1 MKYYLIAG
9 EASGDLH
16 GANLM
21 KAILKNDTQAK
32 FRFWGGD
39 KMQAVGGTLVK
50 HYRDLAFMGFA
61 EVLRNI
67 LTIQKNFAFCRR
79 ELLKFAPDVV
89 VLIDYPGFNLRMAK
103 FAHNNGMKVVFYI
116 SPTIWAWKQ
125 SRVYKVKKYVD
136 RMMVIL
142 PFEKD
147 FYARFDYQADFV
159 GHPLLD
165 ELAEEKSVERKD
177 FLKLNDL
184 PDKPIVAVLPGS
196 RTQEIKKILPKMLAV
211 APQFS
216 KYQFVTAGVWSVP
229 ETVYLRQ
236 KSPVVFDQTHALLRH
251 ADAALVASGTAT
263 LETAILGVPQVVC
276 YETSPVSYF
285 IARLLVHIKF
295 ISLVNL
301 ILDRE
306 VVKELIQHKFSE
318 KNLMVE
324 LHDLLESDKWRKQI
338 VSEYALLGKKLGNS
352 GASENAAAVINEV
365 LKTSMHSMPLLL

>member
-21 KAILKNDTQAK
+21 KSILRNDPQAV

-61 EVLRNI
+61 EVLLNI
-67 LTIQKNFAFCRR
+67 RTIRKNMIFCKR
-79 ELLKFAPDVV
+79 ELVSFTPDVV

-103 FAHNNGMKVVFYI
+103 FARKKGMKVVFYI

-125 SRVYKVKKYVD
+125 SRVYTVKKYVD

-147 FYARFDYQADFV
+147 FYAKFGYRADFV

-165 ELAEEKSVERKD
+165 ELAEDSRIPRDK
-177 FLKLNDL
+177 FLKQNKLGER
-184 PDKPIVAVLPGS
+184 PIVAVLPGS
-196 RTQEIKKILPKMLAV
+196 RVQEIKKILPKMLAV
-211 APQFS
+211 KARFS
-216 KYQFVTAGVWSVP
+216 AYQFVIAGVKSVP
-229 ETVYLRQ
+229 ETTYTQQDVA
-236 KSPVVFDQTHALLRH
+236 VVFDRTHALLSH
-251 ADAALVASGTAT
+251 AKAALVASGTAT
-263 LETAILGVPQVVC
+263 LEAALLGVPQVVC
-276 YETSPVSYF
+276 YEASPVSYF

-306 VVKELIQHKFSE
+306 VVKELIQHEFSE
-318 KNLMVE
+318 KNLIAE
-324 LHDLLESDKWRKQI
+324 LQDLLEDNDRREQI
-338 VSEYALLGKKLGNS
+338 ASEYALLRTKLGTS
-352 GASENAAAVINEV
+352 GASENAAAVVDEV
-365 LKTSMHSMPLLL
+365 LKTSSYSK

>member
-1 MKYYLIAG
+1 MRYYLIAG

-21 KAILKNDTQAK
+21 KAILKNDPQSV

-39 KMQAVGGTLVK
+39 KMQAVSGTLVK

-61 EVLRNI
+61 EVLLNMR
-67 LTIQKNFAFCRR
+67 TIRKNFAFCRQ
-79 ELLKFAPDVV
+79 ELLDFAPDVV

-103 FAHNNGMKVVFYI
+103 FVHKNGMKVAFYI

-125 SRVYKVKKYVD
+125 TRVYKIKKYVD

-147 FYARFDYQADFV
+147 FYAKFDYKADFV

-165 ELAEEKSVERKD
+165 ELEDEQPVARKD
-177 FLKLNDL
+177 FLKLNNL

-196 RTQEIKKILPKMLAV
+196 RTQEIKKILPGMMVIAS
-211 APQFS
+211 QFS
-216 KYQFVTAGVWSVP
+216 KYQFVVAGVKSVP
-229 ETVYLRQ
+229 ESVYNEQ
-236 KSPVVFDQTHALLRH
+236 NAKAIFDQTHALLRH
-251 ADAALVASGTAT
+251 AKVAMVASGTAT
-263 LETAILGVPQVVC
+263 LEAALLGVPQVVC
-276 YETSPVSYF
+276 YEASPVSYF

-306 VVKELIQHKFSE
+306 VVKELIQYDFTKE
-318 KNLMVE
+318 NMAAE
-324 LHDLLESDKWRKQI
+324 LYNLLENPARRKQI
-338 VSEYALLGKKLGNS
+338 EAEYALLREKLGTS
-352 GASENAAAVINEV
+352 GASENAAAVIEDL
-365 LKTSMHSMPLLL
+365 LKK

>member
-21 KAILKNDTQAK
+21 KAILKNDSKAE

-50 HYRDLAFMGFA
+50 HYRDLAFMGFV
-61 EVLRNI
+61 EVLMNI
-67 LTIQKNFAFCRR
+67 RTIRKNFAFCKK
-79 ELLKFAPDVV
+79 ELLDFAPDVV

-103 FAHNNGMKVVFYI
+103 FAHKKGMKTVFYI

-125 SRVYKVKKYVD
+125 SRVYTIKKVVD

-147 FYARFDYQADFV
+147 FYAKFDYKADFV

-165 ELAEEKSVERKD
+165 ELAEEKLVSKEE
-177 FLKLNDL
+177 FLKSNGL

-196 RTQEIKKILPKMLAV
+196 RQQEIKKILPQMLV
-211 APQFS
+211 SSSQFPG
-216 KYQFVTAGVWSVP
+216 YQFVVAGVKSVP
-229 ETVYLRQ
+229 EAVYAGFDI
-236 KSPVVFDQTHALLRH
+236 PVVFDQTHALLRH
-251 ADAALVASGTAT
+251 AEAAMVASGTAT
-263 LETAILGVPQVVC
+263 LETALLGAPQVVC
-276 YETSPVSYF
+276 YKMSPVTYF
-285 IARLLVHIKF
+285 IARLLVHIRF

-306 VVKELIQHKFSE
+306 VVKELIQQKFTE
-318 KNLMVE
+318 KDLAAE
-324 LHDLLESDKWRKQI
+324 LHNLLENKTRRKQI
-338 VSEYALLGKKLGNS
+338 ASDYALLKTKLGEG
-352 GASENAAAVINEV
+352 GASERAAAVIAEV
-365 LKTSMHSMPLLL
+365 LEK

>member
-21 KAILKNDTQAK
+21 KAILKNDQQAE

-50 HYRDLAFMGFA
+50 HYRDLAFMGFV
-61 EVLRNI
+61 EVLMNLR
-67 LTIQKNFAFCRR
+67 TIRKNFAFCKK
-79 ELLKFAPDVV
+79 ELLNFSPDVV

-103 FAHNNGMKVVFYI
+103 FVHKKGMKVAFYI
-116 SPTIWAWKQ
+116 SPTVWAWKQ

-142 PFEKD
+142 PFEKA

-165 ELAEEKSVERKD
+165 ELAEEKPVARED
-177 FLKLNDL
+177 FLKLNGL

-196 RTQEIKKILPKMLAV
+196 RTQEIKKILPKMLVV

-216 KYQFVTAGVWSVP
+216 KYQFVIAGVRSVP
-229 ETVYLRQ
+229 EAVYLQQ
-236 KSPVVFDQTHALLRH
+236 KTTVVFDQTHALLRH

-276 YETSPVSYF
+276 YEASPVSYF

-301 ILDRE
+301 ILDKE
-306 VVKELIQHKFSE
+306 VVKELIQHDFSE
-318 KNLMVE
+318 KNLLAE
-324 LHDLLESDKWRKQI
+324 LRILLQNSAKRERLL
-338 VSEYALLGKKLGNS
+338 SEYALLSTKLGAS
-352 GASENAAAVINEV
+352 GASENAAAVIADI
-365 LKTSMHSMPLLL
+365 LRK

>member
-21 KAILKNDTQAK
+21 KAILKNDPQAK

-39 KMQAVGGTLVK
+39 KMQAVSGTLVK

-61 EVLRNI
+61 EVLMNLR
-67 LTIQKNFAFCRR
+67 TIRKNFSFCKK
-79 ELLKFAPDVV
+79 ELLDFSPDVV

-103 FAHNNGMKVVFYI
+103 FAHNKGIKVAFYV

-142 PFEKD
+142 PFEEE
-147 FYARFDYQADFV
+147 FYARFDYQAYFV

-165 ELAEEKSVERKD
+165 ELAEEKPVVRED

-196 RTQEIKKILPKMLAV
+196 RTQEIKKILPKMLVA

-216 KYQFVTAGVWSVP
+216 KYQFVIAGVRSVP
-229 ETVYLRQ
+229 EAVYLQQ
-236 KSPVVFDQTHALLRH
+236 KTPVVFEQTHALLRH
-251 ADAALVASGTAT
+251 ADAAMVASGTAT
-263 LETAILGVPQVVC
+263 LEAALLGVPQVVC
-276 YETSPVSYF
+276 YQTSPVSYF

-301 ILDRE
+301 ILDKE
-306 VVKELIQHKFSE
+306 VVRELIQHEFSE
-318 KNLMVE
+318 KNLMAE
-324 LHDLLESDKWRKQI
+324 LYDLLEDNVRRKQI
-338 VSEYALLGKKLGNS
+338 VSEYALLRTKLGTS
-352 GASENAAAVINEV
+352 GASENAAAVIADV
-365 LKTSMHSMPLLL
+365 LGK

>member
-21 KAILKNDTQAK
+21 KAILKNDPQAE

-39 KMQAVGGTLVK
+39 KMQAMGGTLVK

-61 EVLRNI
+61 EVLMNLR
-67 LTIQKNFAFCRR
+67 TIRKNFAFCRK
-79 ELLKFAPDVV
+79 ELLNFSPDVV

-103 FAHNNGMKVVFYI
+103 FAHNKGIKVIFYI

-125 SRVYKVKKYVD
+125 SRVYTVKKYVD

-142 PFEKD
+142 PFEKE

-165 ELAEEKSVERKD
+165 ELTEEQVVTRKD
-177 FLKLNDL
+177 FLKHNEL

-196 RTQEIKKILPKMLAV
+196 RTQEIKKILPKMLAIT
-211 APQFS
+211 PQFS
-216 KYQFVTAGVWSVP
+216 KYQFVIAGVQSVS
-229 ETVYLRQ
+229 ETTYLQ
-236 KSPVVFDQTHALLRH
+236 QNKPVIFDQTHALLHH

-263 LETAILGVPQVVC
+263 LEAALLGVPQVVC
-276 YETSPVSYF
+276 YQASPASYF

-301 ILDRE
+301 ILDKE
-306 VVKELIQHKFSE
+306 VVKELIQHDFSK
-318 KNLMVE
+318 KNLQTE
-324 LHDLLESDKWRKQI
+324 LHLLLENSARRKRLLSDY
-338 VSEYALLGKKLGNS
+338 VLLRTKLGTS
-352 GASENAAAVINEV
+352 GASKNAAVVINEF
-365 LKTSMHSMPLLL
+365 LKTAVHSI

>member
-21 KAILKNDTQAK
+21 KSILRNDPQAE

-39 KMQAVGGTLVK
+39 KMQSVGGTLVK

-61 EVLRNI
+61 EVLLNI
-67 LTIQKNFAFCRR
+67 MTIRKNMIFCKK
-79 ELLKFAPDVV
+79 ELVSFAPDVV

-103 FAHNNGMKVVFYI
+103 FAHKKGMKVAFYI

-125 SRVYKVKKYVD
+125 SRVYTVKKYVD

-147 FYARFDYQADFV
+147 FYARFDYQSDFV

-165 ELAEEKSVERKD
+165 ELAEEQLVTRKD
-177 FLKLNDL
+177 FLKLNGL
-184 PDKPIVAVLPGS
+184 SDKPIVAVLPGS
-196 RTQEIKKILPKMLAV
+196 RMQEIKKILPKMLVV
-211 APQFS
+211 ASRFS
-216 KYQFVTAGVWSVP
+216 KYQFVVAGVRSVS
-229 ETVYLRQ
+229 EAIYAQQDATVI
-236 KSPVVFDQTHALLRH
+236 FDQTHALLRH
-251 ADAALVASGTAT
+251 AEVALVASGTAT
-263 LETAILGVPQVVC
+263 LEAALLGVPQVVC
-276 YETSPVSYF
+276 YEASSVSYF

-306 VVKELIQHKFSE
+306 VVKELIQHEFSE
-318 KNLMVE
+318 KNLMAE
-324 LHDLLESDKWRKQI
+324 LHDLLENNERRKQI
-338 VSEYALLGKKLGNS
+338 VSEYVLLRTKLGTS
-352 GASENAAAVINEV
+352 GASENAAAVIADIFGKQSVN
-365 LKTSMHSMPLLL
+365 LNST

>member
-21 KAILKNDTQAK
+21 KSILRNDPQAA

-39 KMQAVGGTLVK
+39 KMQTVGGTLVK

-61 EVLRNI
+61 EVLMNLRTIRRNMI
-67 LTIQKNFAFCRR
+67 FCKK
-79 ELLKFAPDVV
+79 ELVSFTPDVV
-89 VLIDYPGFNLRMAK
+89 ILIDYPGFNLRMAK
-103 FAHNNGMKVVFYI
+103 FAHKKGMKVVFYI

-125 SRVYKVKKYVD
+125 SRVYTVKKYVD

-142 PFEKD
+142 PFEKE

-165 ELAEEKSVERKD
+165 ELEEEQAVTRKD
-177 FLKLNDL
+177 FLKLNGL
-184 PDKPIVAVLPGS
+184 PDKPIIAVLPGS
-196 RTQEIKKILPKMLAV
+196 RTQEIKKILPKMLVV

-216 KYQFVTAGVWSVP
+216 KYQFVVAGVRSVP
-229 ETVYLRQ
+229 EAVYLQQ
-236 KSPVVFDQTHALLRH
+236 KTPVVFDQTHALLRH

-263 LETAILGVPQVVC
+263 LEAALLGVPQVVC
-276 YETSPVSYF
+276 YEASSVSYF
-285 IARLLVHIKF
+285 IARLLVHVKF

-301 ILDRE
+301 ILDKE
-306 VVKELIQHKFSE
+306 VVRELIQHDFSE
-318 KNLMVE
+318 KNLLAE
-324 LHDLLESDKWRKQI
+324 LHDLPEDNERRKQI
-338 VSEYALLGKKLGNS
+338 VSEYALLRTKLGNS
-352 GASENAAAVINEV
+352 GASENAAAVITDI
-365 LKTSMHSMPLLL
+365 LGK

>member
-21 KAILKNDTQAK
+21 KAILRNDPLAV

-61 EVLRNI
+61 EVLLNI
-67 LTIQKNFAFCRR
+67 RTIRKNMIFCKK
-79 ELLKFAPDVV
+79 EIISFTPDIV
-89 VLIDYPGFNLRMAK
+89 VLIDYPGFNLRIAK
-103 FAHNNGMKVVFYI
+103 FARKKGMKVAFYI

-125 SRVYKVKKYVD
+125 SRVYIVKKYVD

-147 FYARFDYQADFV
+147 FYAKFDYRADFV

-165 ELAEEKSVERKD
+165 ELAEEKRIPRDK
-177 FLKLNDL
+177 FLKQNKLDER
-184 PDKPIVAVLPGS
+184 PIVAVLPGS
-196 RTQEIKKILPKMLAV
+196 RVQEIKKILPKMLTV
-211 APQFS
+211 KVRFS
-216 KYQFVTAGVWSVP
+216 AYQFVVAGVKSVP
-229 ETVYLRQ
+229 EATYAQQDVA
-236 KSPVVFDQTHALLRH
+236 VVFNQTHALLSH
-251 ADAALVASGTAT
+251 AKAALVASGTAT
-263 LETAILGVPQVVC
+263 LETALFGVPQVVC
-276 YETSPVSYF
+276 YETSPASYF

-306 VVKELIQHKFSE
+306 VVKELIQNEFSE
-318 KNLMVE
+318 KNLMTG
-324 LHDLLESDKWRKQI
+324 LHDLLKDNERRKQI
-338 VSEYALLGKKLGNS
+338 AADYALLRTKLGSS
-352 GASENAAAVINEV
+352 GASENAAAVIDGL
-365 LKTSMHSMPLLL
+365 LKK

>member
-21 KAILKNDTQAK
+21 KAISNTDPQAV

-67 LTIQKNFAFCRR
+67 VTIRKNFAFCRQ
-79 ELLKFAPDVV
+79 ELLDFSPDVV

-103 FAHNNGMKVVFYI
+103 FAHKNGIKVAFYI

-125 SRVYKVKKYVD
+125 SRVYKVRKYVD

-147 FYARFDYQADFV
+147 FYAKFGYDADYV

-165 ELAEEKSVERKD
+165 ELAEEMQITSEE
-177 FLKLNDL
+177 FLKQNNLNDHPVIAL
-184 PDKPIVAVLPGS
+184 LPGS
-196 RTQEIKKILPKMLAV
+196 RVQEIKKILPKMLAI

-216 KYQFVTAGVWSVP
+216 GYQFVVAGVKSVP
-229 ETVYLRQ
+229 EAVYNGQ
-236 KSPVVFDQTHALLRH
+236 NATAIFDQTHALLSH
-251 ADAALVASGTAT
+251 AKAAMVASGTAT
-263 LETAILGVPQVVC
+263 LEAALLGVPQVVC
-276 YETSPVSYF
+276 YEASPASYF
-285 IARLLVHIKF
+285 IARLLVHIKY

-306 VVKELIQHKFSE
+306 VVKEFIQYDFTE
-318 KNLMVE
+318 KKLSVE
-324 LHDLLESDKWRKQI
+324 LHNLLENSARRKQI
-338 VSEYALLGKKLGNS
+338 EAEYALLAKKLGTS
-352 GASENAAAVINEV
+352 GASENAAAVIDDL
-365 LKTSMHSMPLLL
+365 LKK

>member
-21 KAILKNDTQAK
+21 KAILKNDPQAK
-32 FRFWGGD
+32 FRYWGGD
-39 KMQAVGGTLVK
+39 KMQAEGGMLVK
-50 HYRDLAFMGFA
+50 HYRNLAFMGFA
-61 EVLRNI
+61 EVLLNI
-67 LTIQKNFAFCRR
+67 RTIRRNFAFCKK
-79 ELLKFAPDVV
+79 ELLDFAPDVV

-103 FAHNNGMKVVFYI
+103 YAHNKEMKVVFYI

-125 SRVYKVKKYVD
+125 SRVYKIKKYVD

-147 FYARFDYQADFV
+147 FYAKFDYKVDFV

-165 ELAEEKSVERKD
+165 ELAEEKSVARKD

-196 RTQEIKKILPKMLAV
+196 RMQEIKRILPKMLDM

-216 KYQFVTAGVWSVP
+216 EYQFVVAGVKSVA
-229 ETVYLRQ
+229 ETAYLKQ
-236 KSPVVFDQTHALLRH
+236 KSPVVFEQTHALLRH
-251 ADAALVASGTAT
+251 AEAAMVASGTAT
-263 LETAILGVPQVVC
+263 LEAALLGVPQVVC

-324 LHDLLESDKWRKQI
+324 LHDLLKNDKRRKQI
-338 VSEYALLGKKLGNS
+338 ASEYVLLGKKLGNS
-352 GASENAAAVINEV
+352 GASENAAAVLNNF
-365 LKTSMHSMPLLL
+365 LKK

>member
-21 KAILKNDTQAK
+21 KAILKNDPQAE

-50 HYRDLAFMGFA
+50 HYRDLAFMGIA
-61 EVLRNI
+61 EVLLNI
-67 LTIQKNFAFCRR
+67 RTIRKNFTFCKK
-79 ELLKFAPDVV
+79 ELLDFVPNVV

-103 FAHNNGMKVVFYI
+103 FAHNRGMKVVFYI

-147 FYARFDYQADFV
+147 FYAKFDYEVDFV

-165 ELAEEKSVERKD
+165 ELAEEKQIPKD
-177 FLKLNDL
+177 KFLRQNNLDGR
-184 PDKPIVAVLPGS
+184 PVVAVLPGS
-196 RTQEIKKILPKMLAV
+196 RVQEINKILPLMLTV
-211 APQFS
+211 SLQFPDF
-216 KYQFVTAGVWSVP
+216 QFVVAGVKSVP
-229 ETVYLRQ
+229 EIVYKGQ
-236 KSPVVFDQTHALLRH
+236 NTAVIFDETHALLRN

-263 LETAILGVPQVVC
+263 LETALLDVPQVVC
-276 YETSPVSYF
+276 YKTSLITYF
-285 IARLLVHIKF
+285 IARLLVHLRF

-306 VVKELIQHKFSE
+306 VVKELIQQDFNVE
-318 KNLMVE
+318 NLSRE
-324 LHDLLESDKWRKQI
+324 LHELLENKTRRKQI
-338 VSEYALLGKKLGNS
+338 AADYDLLKTKLGSS
-352 GASENAAAVINEV
+352 GASQRAAAVIDNV
-365 LKTSMHSMPLLL
+365 LRK